1 MMTEKTRHL
10 DVISIGDANIDLI
23 MRVPHHP
30 NIDPKRD
37 RDAAVR
43 GQWYYLGPGGAAA
56 NVAVGMARLGNRVG
70 FVGVIGD
77 DDLGRTLRLSL
88 SNTGIDISYL
98 SSVPGYQTTLT
109 SCFESSEGQAVHY
122 SCLGP
127 TRISGDCLEPEYLD
141 KSRMLF
147 LCGHI
152 MTQNEET
159 GGLLLEAMQE
169 ARRQGV
175 IIAFDPGK
183 FWLNMDL
190 ASCVYKAVHEADILL
205 PNAYE
210 AELLSGCSQPRDAGR
225 ALLDQGVR
233 VVAVKLGEA
242 GCIVCT
248 QDEKI
253 EMPGFK
259 TEAKSRLGAGDSF
272 NSGFLHG
279 YLRRWPLKKMARF
292 ASASASLKIRY
303 PGTQVGLPTEIE
315 VEAFLAEHTLPCSK
329 PSI

>member
-23 MRVPHHP
+23 MKVPHHP
-30 NIDPKRD
+30 HIDPKGD
-37 RDAAVR
+37 RGAAVR

-56 NVAVGMARLGNRVG
+56 NVAAGMARLGNRVG

-77 DDLGRTLRLSL
+77 DEMGRTLRLSL
-88 SNTGIDISYL
+88 SNMGIDL
-98 SSVPGYQTTLT
+98 CHLRSVSGYQTTLT
-109 SCFESSEGQAVHY
+109 SCFESSEGQAVYY
-122 SCLGP
+122 SCLGA
-127 TRISGDCLEPEYLD
+127 TRILGACLEPEYLD
-141 KSRMLF
+141 RSRMLF

-159 GGLLLEAMQE
+159 GGLLLKAMQE
-169 ARRQGV
+169 ARKQGV

-190 ASCVYKAVHEADILL
+190 APYVYKAVHEADILL

-210 AELLSGCSQPRDAGR
+210 AELLSGCSQPRDGVR
-225 ALLDQGVR
+225 ALLDQGVK

-248 QDEKI
+248 HDEEI

-279 YLRRWPLKKMARF
+279 YLRRWPLLKMARF
-292 ASASASLKIRY
+292 ANASASLKIRY

-315 VEAFLAEHTLPCSK
+315 VDAFLAERAL
-329 PSI
+329 

>member
-1 MMTEKTRHL
+1 MMTEKARLL
-10 DVISIGDANIDLI
+10 DIISIGDANIDLI

-30 NIDPKRD
+30 NIHPKGD
-37 RDAAVR
+37 RGAAVR
-43 GQWYYLGPGGAAA
+43 GQWYYLGPGGVAA
-56 NVAVGMARLGNRVG
+56 NVAAGMARLGNRVG
-70 FVGVIGD
+70 FIGVIGD
-77 DDLGRTLRLSL
+77 DEMGRNLRLSL
-88 SNTGIDISYL
+88 SNMGIDIRYL
-98 SSVPGYQTTLT
+98 RSVSGYQTSLT

-122 SCLGP
+122 SCPGP
-127 TRISGDCLEPEYLD
+127 TRISEACLEPEYLD
-141 KSRMLF
+141 GSRMLF

-159 GGLLLEAMQE
+159 GGLLLEAMQQ

-175 IIAFDPGK
+175 VIALDPGK

-190 ASCVYKAVHEADILL
+190 ASYVHKAVHEADILL

-210 AELLSGCSQPRDAGR
+210 AELLSGCSQTRDVSR
-225 ALLDQGVR
+225 ALLDQGVK

-248 QDEKI
+248 HDEEI

-259 TEAKSRLGAGDSF
+259 TEVKSRLGAGDSF

-279 YLRRWPLKKMARF
+279 YLRRWPLMKMARF
-292 ASASASLKIRY
+292 ANASASLKIRY
-303 PGTQVGLPTEIE
+303 PGTQAGLPTESE
-315 VEAFLAEHTLPCSK
+315 VEAFLAERTS
-329 PSI
+329 